1 VITTVRAGEC
11 YFNHTKGIEAPR
23 VFEPALILDS
33 GVNVWP
39 RASTRE
45 WHKALRS
52 ATTSTHHISVHLL
65 TAIASAMKL
74 MISDHRH
81 QSISLGFCTYRS
93 ISAWGSACLV
103 SPINVYVSGVNFPTS
118 PIYPSL
124 RGKVTSYSYLGATYW
139 VKYPNRC
146 EGHSVQQRKSLQGA
160 SEFLASANQLLIHR
174 HYLKVTLSQSS

>member
-1 VITTVRAGEC
+1 
-11 YFNHTKGIEAPR
+11 
-23 VFEPALILDS
+23 
-33 GVNVWP
+33 
-39 RASTRE
+39 
-45 WHKALRS
+45 
-52 ATTSTHHISVHLL
+52 
-65 TAIASAMKL
+65 MKL
-74 MISDHRH
+74 MMFDHRH

-93 ISAWGSACLV
+93 ILAWGSACLV

-160 SEFLASANQLLIHR
+160 SEFLCFC
-174 HYLKVTLSQSS
+174 